1 MRKNDTLAQ
10 INMSAGTTLIQNDK
24 IYMDASSTVFS
35 GKAFIPNAAI
45 TNISAD
51 KINTGTLDAGK
62 INVINLN
69 ANNITT
75 GTINGANLKIDLNS
89 GDVNFQHGRI
99 HNWSNTLDINIDQNY
114 ISTANNDT
122 KAILKMVNFN

>member
-1 MRKNDTLAQ
+1 MKPAINDQVLAQ
-10 INMSAGTTLIQNDK
+10 INVAAGTTLIQNDK

-51 KINTGTLDAGK
+51 KINTGTLDAGR

-75 GTINGANLKIDLNS
+75 GTINGANLKINLNS
-89 GDVNFQHGRI
+89 GEILFQKVELLLRMEI
-99 HNWSNTLDINIDQNY
+99 
-114 ISTANNDT
+114 
-122 KAILKMVNFN
+122 